1 MTEERDPQVSGRYR
15 ALGEEEPPRALDEAV
30 LAAARRAV
38 ETHPAPLVAPTGRRA
53 WFVPLAAAAVL
64 LLAVGV
70 VLHMQLEQPDL
81 DGARLEARAPRPE
94 RQEQRAAPAVPAAP
108 VQAPAAQSPAVEP
121 KSAVA
126 SKPMA
131 ATAPVAAA
139 PPAAV
144 PQAEPAAVPAM
155 AAGRAREEAELR
167 SAASAARVARSAD
180 APAPTPEKELERI
193 AALREAGRHE
203 EADKALAEFRK
214 RHPDYRIPEAM
225 LERVERR

>member
-1 MTEERDPQVSGRYR
+1 MTDERDPQVSGHYR
-15 ALGEEEPPRALDEAV
+15 ALGAEEPSRALDEAV

-81 DGARLEARAPRPE
+81 DGMRQESRAPRP
-94 RQEQRAAPAVPAAP
+94 APAVPVAP
-108 VQAPAAQSPAVEP
+108 AQAPAAQAARIEP
-121 KSAVA
+121 KPVTV
-126 SKPMA
+126 SKP
-131 ATAPVAAA
+131 
-139 PPAAV
+139 
-144 PQAEPAAVPAM
+144 Q
-155 AAGRAREEAELR
+155 
-167 SAASAARVARSAD
+167 SAA

-193 AALREAGRHE
+193 AAMRAAGRHE

-225 LERVERR
+225 LERIERR